1 MTNPYRGLPD
11 HQYWRP
17 AISATES
24 HLIDPVTVAGFR
36 IGPEDRV
43 ATAGSCFAQH
53 IARAI
58 SGMGLDYFVVEDG
71 AGLSLEERARRQ
83 YGLFSGRYGN
93 IYTAA
98 QLRQLLEE
106 AFDGRTPLDTAWPGR
121 NGGWVD
127 PFRPTIEPDGFA
139 SPEAV
144 AADRELH
151 LAAVRRLVSELDVFV
166 FTLGLTEAWRSRA
179 DGSVYP
185 LAPGVAGGS
194 YQPELH
200 EFVNFSA
207 AEVETDLAAAL
218 DRMRAIN
225 PQMRVLL
232 TVSPVPLIA
241 TYEARHVLVSTAY
254 SKAALRVAA
263 DAVSRR
269 FDWVDYFPSYELIT
283 GPATAGI
290 YFEEDMREVN
300 ALGVAHVM
308 RVFAQHYVAGAA
320 PPPTTAASEIEVGES
335 DVLCDEALI
344 DALRAGR
351 TS

>member
-1 MTNPYRGLPD
+1 MSNPYRDLPD
-11 HQYWRP
+11 HHYWRR

-24 HLIDPVTVAGFR
+24 HLIDPVTASGFR
-36 IGPEDRV
+36 IGPSDRV

-58 SGMGLDYFVVEDG
+58 AGMGLHYFVAESG
-71 AGLSLEERARRQ
+71 EGLSDEEARRRQ
-83 YGLFSGRYGN
+83 YGLFSARYGN

-98 QLRQLLEE
+98 QWRQLLEE
-106 AFDGRTPLDTAWPGR
+106 AFDGRQPVDKAWPGR
-121 NGGWVD
+121 NGGWID
-127 PFRPTIEPDGFA
+127 PFRQTVEPDGF
-139 SPEAV
+139 SSREAV

-151 LAAVRRLVSELDVFV
+151 LAAVRRLVAELDVFV

-179 DGSVYP
+179 DGSIYP

-194 YQPELH
+194 YEPDLH

-207 AEVETDLAAAL
+207 AEVEADLAAAL
-218 DRMRAIN
+218 ERMRAIN
-225 PQMRVLL
+225 PRVRVLL

-241 TYEARHVLVSTAY
+241 TYEDRHVLVSTAY

-269 FDWVDYFPSYELIT
+269 FAWVDYFPSYEIIT
-283 GPATAGI
+283 GPATAGV

-300 ALGVAHVM
+300 ELGVAHVM
-308 RVFAQHYVAGAA
+308 RVFARHYVAGVPLSAAA
-320 PPPTTAASEIEVGES
+320 PVPELEPGGSNVI
-335 DVLCDEALI
+335 CDEAMI
-344 DALRAGR
+344 EALRPGK
-351 TS
+351 S